1 MMRSTDVI
9 RRPLVTE
16 KSTWE
21 ASEHN
26 RYAFEVDRS
35 ARKPDVR
42 EAIQDLYGVRVID
55 VAIQNRK
62 GQMRRNKFGYWKTSD
77 VKRAIVK
84 IHPEDRIEL
93 I

>member
-1 MMRSTDVI
+1 MRSTDVI
-9 RRPLVTE
+9 RRPIVTE

-26 RYAFEVDRS
+26 RYAFEVDRT
-35 ARKPDVR
+35 AAKPDVR
-42 EAIQDLYGVRVID
+42 AAVQELYGVRVLE

-62 GQMRRNKFGYWKTSD
+62 GQMRRNKFGYWKTND
-77 VKRAIVK
+77 IKRAIVK
-84 IHPEDRIEL
+84 IHPEDKIEL

>member
-1 MMRSTDVI
+1 MRATDVI
-9 RRPLVTE
+9 RRPIVTE

-26 RYAFEVDRS
+26 RYVFEVDRTACKPTVQS
-35 ARKPDVR
+35 AVEELYDVR
-42 EAIQDLYGVRVID
+42 VLS

-62 GQMRRNKFGYWKTSD
+62 GQMRRNKFGQWKTKAI
-77 VKRAIVK
+77 KRAIVK
-84 IHPEDRIEL
+84 IHADDRIEL

>member
-1 MMRSTDVI
+1 MRSTDVI
-9 RRPLVTE
+9 RRPIVTE
-16 KSTWE
+16 KSTVGAAE
-21 ASEHN
+21 QH

-35 ARKPDVR
+35 ATKPDVR
-42 EAIQDLYGVRVID
+42 NAVEELYKVRVVG

-62 GQMRRNKFGYWKTSD
+62 GRMKRNKFGYWKTSD
-77 VKRAIVK
+77 VKRAIVR

>member
-1 MMRSTDVI
+1 MRSTDII
-9 RRPLVTE
+9 RRPIVTE

-26 RYAFEVDRS
+26 RYAFEVDR
-35 ARKPDVR
+35 AAAKPDVR
-42 EAIQDLYGVRVID
+42 AAVQDLYDVRVLE

>member
-1 MMRSTDVI
+1 MRSTDVI
-9 RRPLVTE
+9 RRPIVTE

-26 RYAFEVDRS
+26 RYVFEIDKS
-35 ARKPDVR
+35 ANKPHVQAAV
-42 EAIQDLYGVRVID
+42 EELYGVRVLY

-62 GQMRRNKFGYWKTSD
+62 GQMRRNKFGQWKTKD
-77 VKRAIVK
+77 IKRAIVK
-84 IHPEDRIEL
+84 IHADDRIEL

>member
-1 MMRSTDVI
+1 MRNTDVI
-9 RRPLVTE
+9 RRPIVTE

-35 ARKPDVR
+35 ASKPDVR
-42 EAIQDLYGVRVID
+42 TAVQELYGVRVLE

-62 GQMRRNKFGYWKTSD
+62 GQSRRNKFGYWKTSD
-77 VKRAIVK
+77 IKRAIVK

>member
-1 MMRSTDVI
+1 MRSTDVI
-9 RRPLVTE
+9 RRPIVTE

-26 RYAFEVDRS
+26 RYAFEIDKS
-35 ARKPDVR
+35 ANKPHVQAAV
-42 EAIQDLYGVRVID
+42 EDLYGVRVLS

-62 GQMRRNKFGYWKTSD
+62 GQMRRNKFGQWKTKA

-84 IHPEDRIEL
+84 IHADDRIEL